1 MIFSAE
7 LLEVKEGD
15 KEREEALCYGV
26 IKAHERP
33 QNERLGLC
41 FESTRAKFLKLML
54 LSPRPMATGGQE
66 DGRQDLSPFSSLSKY
81 FY

>member
-15 KEREEALCYGV
+15 KKREEALCYGV

-41 FESTRAKFLKLML
+41 SESARAKFLKLML
-54 LSPRPMATGGQE
+54 LSPRPMATGEPE